1 MGCFS
6 YRNASRAMPA
16 VIESNTASAEAVAY
30 PGLGDPAP
38 EFTALTTQGVKSLSD
53 YRGKWL
59 IFFSHPGDFTP
70 VCTTEFLA
78 FTQRYQDFTDRNA
91 DLLGL
96 SVDSNASHIAWV
108 MNIYRNTGVE
118 IPFPIVE
125 DRDMAIAKI
134 YGMIQPG
141 VSSSA
146 TVRSVFFIDP
156 NGIIRARMTYPLT
169 NGRNIAEILRLL
181 EALQTTDAQKVA
193 TPANWRPGYPTIQ
206 PAPTT
211 VAGAM
216 ERLNS
221 GANCMDWY
229 LCYNNGSS

>member
-1 MGCFS
+1 MNCSS
-6 YRNASRAMPA
+6 YRNNVTRMAVQNSAAAMPA
-16 VIESNTASAEAVAY
+16 ETCTE

-38 EFTALTTQGVKSLSD
+38 EFTANTTQGVKSLSD

-108 MNIYRNTGVE
+108 INIYRNTGVE

-125 DRDMAIAKI
+125 DRNMAISKM

-141 VSSSA
+141 VSSTE
-146 TVRSVFFIDP
+146 TVRNVFFIDP
-156 NGIIRARMTYPLT
+156 EGVIRAKLIYPLT

-181 EALQTTDAQKVA
+181 EALQTTDSQKVA

-206 PAPTT
+206 FPPKT
-211 VAGAM
+211 VDSAM

-221 GANCMDWY
+221 GNNCMDWY
-229 LCYNNGSS
+229 LCYNNPPS